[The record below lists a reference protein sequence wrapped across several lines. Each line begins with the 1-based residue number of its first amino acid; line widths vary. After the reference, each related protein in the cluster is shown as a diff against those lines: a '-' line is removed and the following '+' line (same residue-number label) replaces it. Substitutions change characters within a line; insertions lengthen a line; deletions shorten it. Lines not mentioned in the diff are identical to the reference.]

1 MLSKLHVHNYLCI
14 YDMSLELSFN
24 KRAPVG
30 YQESPNLYFIDCK
43 SKCFKNSRIVPIFG
57 VYGSN
62 GSGKSTVLR
71 TINILKF
78 IVEYGHVKGLF
89 SPNRIVD
96 NPLNKDDSLYSE
108 ISVEFFLNGTKFN
121 YTIRFDESKIVFEK
135 LDVNEEC
142 LFKIS
147 NSKLQFCFDTV
158 ESVALEFNN
167 RCLNAISN
175 YQIKTFLFEISSA
188 LPGLDPRLILAN
200 TYICD
205 DLIFILSNNK
215 NGYIKGIKSLAD
227 TFDNKTEEDN
237 FKAAV
242 SMILDY
248 LRRLDI
254 GIDNIKIVDS
264 TVNQSLGN
272 QEIGTVNMTVNDP
285 IGPIYDL
292 KTIHKTVNDKE
303 VIFDI
308 QYESAGTKIIIGLLG
323 EILAAIRSGK
333 TVFIDDID
341 MSLHS
346 FLVREIVRIF
356 KSKRINENEAQLIF
370 TAHNP
375 EILDIMNENE
385 LGIII
390 YQKSKGSRIAR
401 ISDYSSIKKDH
412 SLKDAYMNGE
422 LGGIPFPYV

>member
-1 MLSKLHVHNYLCI
+1 M
-14 YDMSLELSFN
+14 
-24 KRAPVG
+24 
-30 YQESPNLYFIDCK
+30 
-43 SKCFKNSRIVPIFG
+43 
-57 VYGSN
+57 
-62 GSGKSTVLR
+62 
-71 TINILKF
+71 
-78 IVEYGHVKGLF
+78 
-89 SPNRIVD
+89 
-96 NPLNKDDSLYSE
+96 
-108 ISVEFFLNGTKFN
+108 
-121 YTIRFDESKIVFEK
+121 
-135 LDVNEEC
+135 
-142 LFKIS
+142 
-147 NSKLQFCFDTV
+147 
-158 ESVALEFNN
+158 
-167 RCLNAISN
+167 
-175 YQIKTFLFEISSA
+175 
-188 LPGLDPRLILAN
+188 
-200 TYICD
+200 
-205 DLIFILSNNK
+205 IFILSNNK
-215 NGYIKGIKSLAD
+215 SGYIKGIKSLAD

-285 IGPIYDL
+285 LGSIYDL